1 MRACVNPV
9 CGVHMLRCTCAGW
22 RTTSDIQVQA
32 HCSQWLS
39 FLQRVDKVNLLPVI
53 SFFTLKK
60 IVLLL
65 LFLLVCLFVLRQS
78 PTM

>member
-1 MRACVNPV
+1 
-9 CGVHMLRCTCAGW
+9 
-22 RTTSDIQVQA
+22 
-32 HCSQWLS
+32 
-39 FLQRVDKVNLLPVI
+39 VI